1 MAGRNTSCENFF
13 CCVWISRQTLNVMA
27 DFQLTSDLLLFGG
40 GAPKAIDLPLRYTN
54 ALDCC
59 FARRSD
65 CIA

>member
-1 MAGRNTSCENFF
+1 
-13 CCVWISRQTLNVMA
+13 MA
-27 DFQLTSDLLLFGG
+27 DFQLMSDLLLFGG